1 MKKLFTLVLIISG
14 FSSTSDAFASRV
26 FKCLDTNGVTHFSF
40 KPCPKRIVKFST
52 RKAPEQTYQ
61 YHMEMLD
68 QIDDETATLHRRSRE
83 LRQDMKANLIA
94 DVDAEAHQRFL
105 RDYKSQVKAMTLE
118 MKLLKSRRTKH
129 VESSMS
135 LLSQAY

>member
-1 MKKLFTLVLIISG
+1 MKKLFTLILIISG

-26 FKCLDTNGVTHFSF
+26 FKCVDMDGVTHFTF
-40 KPCPKRIVKFST
+40 KPCPKRIVKVGT
-52 RKAPEQTYQ
+52 RQAPERTYQ

-68 QIDDETATLHRRSRE
+68 DIDDKIARLQRRSRE
-83 LRQDMKANLIA
+83 LRLDMKDNLIA
-94 DVDAEAHQRFL
+94 DVDAETHQQFL
-105 RDYKSQVKAMTLE
+105 RDYKYQTDVIAREMTRL
-118 MKLLKSRRTKH
+118 RTKRGKH

>member
-26 FKCLDTNGVTHFSF
+26 FKCIDIDGVTHFSF

-61 YHMEMLD
+61 YHMEILD
-68 QIDDETATLHRRSRE
+68 QIDDKMATLHRRSRE

-94 DVDAEAHQRFL
+94 EVDVDAHKQFL
-105 RDYKSQVKAMTLE
+105 LDYKYQEESMARE
-118 MKLLKSRRTKH
+118 MKQLEIQRTNH
-129 VESSMS
+129 VERSMS

>member
-26 FKCLDTNGVTHFSF
+26 FKCVDTDGVTHFSF

-68 QIDDETATLHRRSRE
+68 QIDDEMATLHRRSRE

-94 DVDAEAHQRFL
+94 DVDTESHQRFL
-105 RDYKSQVKAMTLE
+105 VNYKDQVNLIARE
-118 MKLLKSRRTKH
+118 MKQLKARRTNH

>member
-61 YHMEMLD
+61 YHMEILD
-68 QIDDETATLHRRSRE
+68 QIDDRMATLHRRSRE

-94 DVDAEAHQRFL
+94 NIDAEAHKQFL
-105 RDYKSQVKAMTLE
+105 QNFNYQIETMARE
-118 MKLLKSRRTKH
+118 MKILKSRRTKH

>member
-1 MKKLFTLVLIISG
+1 MKKLFTLILIISG

-26 FKCLDTNGVTHFSF
+26 FKCIDRNGITNFAF
-40 KPCPKRIVKFST
+40 KPCPKRIVKPGVW
-52 RKAPEQTYQ
+52 KAPEHTYQ

-68 QIDDETATLHRRSRE
+68 QIDYKIANLQRRSRE
-83 LRQDMKANLIA
+83 LRSDMKANLIA
-94 DVDAEAHQRFL
+94 DVDADTHSQFL
-105 RDYKSQVKAMTLE
+105 RDYKYQVEIITRDM
-118 MKLLKSRRTKH
+118 RRLRSKRSKH

>member
-1 MKKLFTLVLIISG
+1 MKKLFTLILIISG

-26 FKCLDTNGVTHFSF
+26 FKCVDKSGVTHFSF
-40 KPCPKRIVKFST
+40 KPCPKRIVKIGT
-52 RKAPEQTYQ
+52 RQAPEPTFQ

-68 QIDDETATLHRRSRE
+68 DIDGKIASLQRRSRE
-83 LRQDMKANLIA
+83 LRLEMKDNLIA
-94 DVDAEAHQRFL
+94 NVDTETHKQFL
-105 RDYKSQVKAMTLE
+105 RDYKYQTKVLIRE
-118 MKLLKSRRTKH
+118 MRRLRSKRSKH

>member
-1 MKKLFTLVLIISG
+1 MKKLFTLILIISG

-26 FKCLDTNGVTHFSF
+26 FKCIDKNGVTNFAF
-40 KPCPKRIVKFST
+40 KPCPRRIVKIGT
-52 RKAPEQTYQ
+52 RQAPEPTYQ

-68 QIDDETATLHRRSRE
+68 DIDDKIARLQGRSRD
-83 LRQDMKANLIA
+83 LRRGMKVNLIA
-94 DVDAEAHQRFL
+94 DVDAETHQKFL
-105 RDYKSQVKAMTLE
+105 RDYKYQVEVIARE
-118 MKLLKSRRTKH
+118 MKRLRSKRTKH

>member
-1 MKKLFTLVLIISG
+1 MKKLFTLILIISG

-26 FKCLDTNGVTHFSF
+26 FKCVDKNGVTNFAF
-40 KPCPKRIVKFST
+40 KPCPKRIVKLGT
-52 RKAPEQTYQ
+52 RQAPEHTYQ

-68 QIDDETATLHRRSRE
+68 HIDDQIANLQRRSRD
-83 LRQDMKANLIA
+83 LRLDMKANLIA
-94 DVDAEAHQRFL
+94 DVDAETHQQFL
-105 RDYKSQVKAMTLE
+105 RDYKYQVEVIARE
-118 MKLLKSRRTKH
+118 MRRLRSKRSKH

>member
-26 FKCLDTNGVTHFSF
+26 FKCIDIDGVTHFSF
-40 KPCPKRIVKFST
+40 RPCPKQIVSFST
-52 RKAPEQTYQ
+52 RKPPEQTYQ

-68 QIDDETATLHRRSRE
+68 QIDDKMATLHRRSRE
-83 LRQDMKANLIA
+83 LRQDMKANLIT
-94 DVDAEAHQRFL
+94 DVDAEAHKQFL
-105 RDYKSQVKAMTLE
+105 LDYKHQEKTMERE
-118 MKLLKSRRTKH
+118 MKQLKIQRTNH

>member
-40 KPCPKRIVKFST
+40 KPCPKRIVNFRT
-52 RKAPEQTYQ
+52 RKPPEQTYQ

-68 QIDDETATLHRRSRE
+68 QIDDKMATLHRRSRE
-83 LRQDMKANLIA
+83 LRQDMKAHLIA
-94 DVDAEAHQRFL
+94 DIEVEVHQEFL
-105 RDYKSQVKAMTLE
+105 RDYKE
-118 MKLLKSRRTKH
+118 
-129 VESSMS
+129 
-135 LLSQAY
+135 